1 MATYESLSLPI
12 AESRVDWITCT
23 AKRGANADELLGL
36 AEAQILD
43 EQAAG
48 SKLDEFGFQSYKGY
62 QCGDVRWGW
71 GKEGALVIVSQ
82 QLSHDLAP
90 QLAKLA
96 DHWSRIDYCVTVFDE
111 YDQLAPDEDY
121 WGEWQR
127 LHPGDAGPIAMLRH
141 QGYQRGATITL
152 GSRASAS
159 HLRVYDKWAESKGAY
174 ARGCWRWELEQKRE
188 QSEQAQTAWRLR
200 LLPDDYIA
208 AVVADFP
215 IRYGLTV
222 PWGAAGVVDRPGLI
236 HRVRDADRL
245 LKWFTVQVAPSVQWV
260 AQARG
265 RDAVRKALNI

>member
-1 MATYESLSLPI
+1 LSSYAGFTLPI

-23 AKRGANADELLGL
+23 ARRGPNADALLGM
-36 AEAQILD
+36 AEYQMLD
-43 EQAAG
+43 QQDAG
-48 SKLDEFGFQSYKGY
+48 SKMEDFGFQGYKGY
-62 QCGDVRWGW
+62 QCGDIRWGW
-71 GKEGALVIVSQ
+71 GKDGALVVVSQ
-82 QLSHDLAP
+82 QLSNDLAP

-121 WGEWQR
+121 WQEWQQ
-127 LHPGDAGPIAMLRH
+127 LYPVDAGPVAMLRH
-141 QGYQRGATITL
+141 QGYQRGATVTL

-174 ARGCWRWELEQKRE
+174 AKGCWRWELELKRE

-200 LLPDDYIA
+200 VLSDSYIA
-208 AVVADFP
+208 SVVADYP

-222 PWGAAGVVDRPGLI
+222 PWGASGVVDRPGLI
-236 HRVRDADRL
+236 RHERDADRL
-245 LKWFTVQVAPSVQWV
+245 LRWFSVQVAPSVQWV